1 MAENKLYYPFDYRH
15 HLVYSVALYGNNHP
29 YIIKGHLVL
38 RTYYTDDSKK
48 KIDIAHTS
56 DAVMDTVF
64 FETNKVIREQ
74 MAITAEENLWNYLF
88 QNLENSTV
96 LFIMRQNC
104 LLFAMMIRLVFFPT
118 EIQAQEVLLS
128 L

>member
-48 KIDIAHTS
+48 KIDVAHTS

-74 MAITAEENLWNYLF
+74 NSWNYLF
-88 QNLENSTV
+88 LNLENSTV
-96 LFIMRQNC
+96 LFIMQQNC

-118 EIQAQEVLLS
+118 EIQVQEVLLS